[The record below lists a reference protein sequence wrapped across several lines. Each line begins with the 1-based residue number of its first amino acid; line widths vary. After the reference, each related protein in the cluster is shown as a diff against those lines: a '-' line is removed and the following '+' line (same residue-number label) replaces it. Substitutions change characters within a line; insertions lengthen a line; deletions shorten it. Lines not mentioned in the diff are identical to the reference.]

1 MDLASHPAVIL
12 VPGAGFPSPHAPSG
26 RTSSTKH
33 NWNYV
38 NGKFSEF
45 QIKLVM
51 YFKSQTK

>member
-12 VPGAGFPSPHAPSG
+12 VLGAGFPSPHAPSG